1 MDVCKW
7 EKIKWFSGIWLQKS
21 TKYTLPT
28 FNSEFSSP
36 DCNANKVGYENE
48 YFDVGYCV
56 TGNGNGKQIEII
68 LFFAWRI
75 FKEINM
81 KKINEI
87 YIQSNKTKPFENK
100 YNVFFCGFIAVD
112 IVDIVVFG

>member
-1 MDVCKW
+1 M
-7 EKIKWFSGIWLQKS
+7 QKS

-100 YNVFFCGFIAVD
+100 YNVFF
-112 IVDIVVFG
+112 VVLLLLTLWILLFLDNNMKLQD